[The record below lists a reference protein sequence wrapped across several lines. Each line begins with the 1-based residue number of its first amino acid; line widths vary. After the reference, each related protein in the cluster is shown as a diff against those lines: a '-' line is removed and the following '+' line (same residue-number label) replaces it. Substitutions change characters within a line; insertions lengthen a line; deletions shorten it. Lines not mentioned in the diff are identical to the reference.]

1 MPDLSPQATS
11 ALRFW
16 GVIQAGVSQGA
27 TTAELWQAIRA
38 SDIGG
43 VGETGG
49 VGAIGV
55 GQLRG
60 MAASIARA
68 GDALAKADPSQG
80 ITNAMIADA
89 PWGRP
94 LPEQNTLAQWQVRYL
109 ATTITPEGEQQLYR
123 TTTIT
128 GTLPG
133 TVGEL
138 LDFLN
143 IAAPGTESGYN
154 YEFVALS
161 DPTILAV

>member
-27 TTAELWQAIRA
+27 TTAELWQAIRE

-68 GDALAKADPSQG
+68 SGALNRASTDQAIVGS
-80 ITNAMIADA
+80 MIADA

-94 LPEQNTLAQWQVRYL
+94 LAEQNTLSQWQVRYL

-123 TTTIT
+123 TATIT

-154 YEFVALS
+154 YEFVSLS
-161 DPTILAV
+161 EPTILAV